1 MSNRSSKLT
10 RYNPAVLLQDDED
23 IVAFLQA
30 ALDEEDSATFL
41 VALGHAAR
49 AKGISDIAQ
58 LTGLGRESLYKSLNG
73 AVEPRWS
80 TVTKI
85 LKALDIRLE
94 LVA

>member
-1 MSNRSSKLT
+1 MARKKSKLT
-10 RYNPAVLLQDDED
+10 NYDPSMLLQDDED
-23 IVAFLQA
+23 ILNFLQA
-30 ALDEEDSATFL
+30 ALDEEDPATFL

-73 AVEPRWS
+73 SVEPRWS
-80 TVTKI
+80 TVKKI
-85 LKALDIRLE
+85 LEALDIRLQ